1 MSNMLLRPSRNYQA
15 SAEDTQKKKRTES
28 EFFVSKPFSQRHATT
43 KRMMQLNSQI
53 LPFDGQ
59 LDLKNRG
66 GRRFACLTAEA
77 ACTQQHRAGSTR
89 ASKLQTR
96 RRLLPSERRVA
107 AAQRRILPSCPARGT
122 AEACSSPTTRT
133 RPAPASLPCTR
144 EQKSCAECQGG
155 AVFRAEQNRSR
166 CREHKQ

>member
-1 MSNMLLRPSRNYQA
+1 MHDHLLIQFNARLKYF
-15 SAEDTQKKKRTES
+15 SAQTRRSKFRTVDE
-28 EFFVSKPFSQRHATT
+28 R
-43 KRMMQLNSQI
+43 
-53 LPFDGQ
+53 
-59 LDLKNRG
+59 KNRG

-133 RPAPASLPCTR
+133 RPAPASLPCTI

-166 CREHKQ
+166 CREHKQRQISSANLELRQAAQQPSPAPRPS